1 MNESNIPVIFGI
13 IRVTDVVGLL
23 PLQGAEGV
31 PFAYGP
37 ESPLHV
43 QPPPAADS
51 GSDADDSQLVLVC
64 VDSGSP
70 AEP

>member
-1 MNESNIPVIFGI
+1 MNESNIPAIFGI
-13 IRVTDVVGLL
+13 ISITDVMGLL
-23 PLQGAEGV
+23 PMQGAEGV
-31 PFAYGP
+31 PFAHGP

-64 VDSGSP
+64 VDGGSP